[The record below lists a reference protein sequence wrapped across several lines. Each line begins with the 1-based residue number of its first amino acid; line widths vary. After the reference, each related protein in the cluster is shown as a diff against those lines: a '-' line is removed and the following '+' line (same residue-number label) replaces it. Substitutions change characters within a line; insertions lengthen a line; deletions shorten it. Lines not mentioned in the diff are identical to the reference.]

1 MNPNDSM
8 RIFQSTVAKTFP
20 CPGCF
25 TACMS
30 LHFPVAKLGYVDWM
44 NQCGMVPN
52 GVADSFKFQFTS
64 LCEIEVLACS
74 FDTGF
79 NYSQF

>member
-8 RIFQSTVAKTFP
+8 RIFQSTVVKTFP

-30 LHFPVAKLGYVDWM
+30 VHFPVVKLGYADWM
-44 NQCGMVPN
+44 THCDMVPN

-64 LCEIEVLACS
+64 LRETEVLACT

-79 NYSQF
+79 NYGQF